1 MRVKLIVEDT
11 YEGLEN
17 AINNFIEWGEKEII
31 NISMSES
38 RSTVS
43 ALILYKEVTNDWWR
57 KTSNKIFL

>member
-17 AINNFIEWGEKEII
+17 EINNFIEWGEKEII

-43 ALILYKEVTNDWWR
+43 ALILYKEVTNEW
-57 KTSNKIFL
+57 